1 LNIIV
6 AIHFR
11 RFLISAELPLKKGV
25 NRPVFNAPQSS
36 SSPESEPVLDTRG
49 CHNKCNASH
58 KNKAQQNKGIKTKM
72 L

>member
-1 LNIIV
+1 
-6 AIHFR
+6 
-11 RFLISAELPLKKGV
+11 LPLKKGV